1 MVGVESR
8 EGQVQVD
15 AGVGGERPGVRA
27 ARLADVFLV
36 ACTRVLEPDLEHA
49 HSESGE
55 NVARTVKASFVIH
68 NLDFTM
74 ARLTL
79 LLQ

>member
-15 AGVGGERPGVRA
+15 AGVRGERPGVRA

-55 NVARTVKASFVIH
+55 MRSKNCHSFVCH
-68 NLDFTM
+68 P
-74 ARLTL
+74 
-79 LLQ
+79 QS